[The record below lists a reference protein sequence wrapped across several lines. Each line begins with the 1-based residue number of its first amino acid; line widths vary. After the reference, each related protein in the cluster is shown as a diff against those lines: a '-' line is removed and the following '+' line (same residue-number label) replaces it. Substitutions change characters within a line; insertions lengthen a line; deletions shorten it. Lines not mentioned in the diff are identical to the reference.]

1 MDKPIFITPEFAV
14 TSALAPEDFA
24 AAAAM
29 GFRSVLSNRPD
40 GEAEGQLTGRA
51 EAVLAW
57 QAGLQF
63 RHVPA
68 SPTARADCAQPSPGR
83 PQARGAAMSTA
94 SCRPSKKPASISN
107 SCAMTSKPRPTAPA
121 GSDRARPRSIAARP
135 RSSRQRQRRSPR
147 HLSIGASLTRC
158 TYSPR
163 HDLSSIHMGSNC
175 SNGRDFIQ
183 RRTRG
188 LQSVGP
194 GSCARAPA
202 RGRQLRRAMDQD
214 GRRARRY
221 AQAHRA

>member
-68 SPTARADCAQPSPGR
+68 PKLDIFTDEVVEAMSDAVATLNGPILAHCASGLR
-83 PQARGAAMSTA
+83 SAIAWAAASARGGNVDCILQALE
-94 SCRPSKKPASISN
+94 K
-107 SCAMTSKPRPTAPA
+107 A
-121 GSDRARPRSIAARP
+121 GFDLEFLRDDLEAQADRARWIGPRAAA
-135 RSSRQRQRRSPR
+135 
-147 HLSIGASLTRC
+147 LDCGEAAKLETAS
-158 TYSPR
+158 
-163 HDLSSIHMGSNC
+163 
-175 SNGRDFIQ
+175 
-183 RRTRG
+183 
-188 LQSVGP
+188 
-194 GSCARAPA
+194 AA
-202 RGRQLRRAMDQD
+202 
-214 GRRARRY
+214 
-221 AQAHRA
+221 